1 MLTIREITALE
12 TYSVRQ
18 PVLREGKPVESCH
31 FEGDELH
38 STIHLGLF
46 INCALIGVISLF
58 KNKNVHFTEKKQ
70 FQIRGMAVL
79 KHHQKM
85 GYGIKLVKEAEL
97 IIQKYNCN
105 LLWFNARETAVDF
118 YKKLGYSIIGESFII
133 NDIGTHFV
141 MYKKLI

>member
-12 TYSVRQ
+12 TYSVRH
-18 PVLREGKPVESCH
+18 PVLREGKSIENCH
-31 FEGDELH
+31 FDGDELH
-38 STIHLGLF
+38 STIHLGLY

-58 KNKNVHFTEKKQ
+58 KKKNDAFSEKKQ

-85 GYGIKLVKEAEL
+85 GYGIRLVKEAEH
-97 IIQKYNCN
+97 IILKYNCT
-105 LLWFNARETAVDF
+105 LLWFNAREKSVDF
-118 YKKLGYSIIGESFII
+118 YKKMGYTVIGESFII

>member
-1 MLTIREITALE
+1 MLTIREISALE
-12 TYSVRQ
+12 AYSVRH
-18 PVLREGKPVESCH
+18 PVLREGKPIESCH
-31 FEGDELH
+31 FDGDELD

-58 KNKNVHFTEKKQ
+58 KNKNANFIENKQ

-85 GYGIKLVKEAEL
+85 GYGIKLIKEAEH
-97 IIQKYNCN
+97 IIHKYNCN
-105 LLWFNARETAVDF
+105 LLWFNARERAVDF
-118 YKKLGYSIIGESFII
+118 YKKMGYTVIGESFII